1 MAEKFVRWSGS
12 LLGRMIFLVEEI
24 SMQVFLNI
32 FLSRIYP
39 DLKFVCV
46 PHNGKSHL
54 DRNIVHTL
62 RNWRTPGDRFV
73 IVRDNDGG
81 DCYELKER
89 LRELCRQGG
98 REDTLIRIVCQELEA
113 WYLGEPDA
121 IADAFGDERLRN
133 IGRQA
138 AYRNPDSRPKPSSD
152 MEKLMPGFSKSPGAR
167 RMAQHLTRE
176 NNRSHSF
183 AVFLDG
189 VAKLMQN
196 TSTQMAQEIQ

>member
-1 MAEKFVRWSGS
+1 M
-12 LLGRMIFLVEEI
+12 GRMIFLVEEL
-24 SMQVFLNI
+24 SMQAFLEI
-32 FLSRIYP
+32 FLRRLYP
-39 DLKFVCV
+39 DLEFLCV

-62 RNWRTPGDRFV
+62 RGWRVPGDRFV
-73 IVRDNDGG
+73 ILRDNDGG
-81 DCYELKER
+81 DCYALKEQ
-89 LRELCRQGG
+89 LRELCRRGE

-121 IADAFGDERLRN
+121 MADAFGDERLRN

-138 AYRNPDSRPKPSSD
+138 AYRNPDARPKPSLD
-152 MEKLMPGFSKSPGAR
+152 MEKLNREFQKLSSAR

-183 AVFLDG
+183 AIFLDG
-189 VAKLMQN
+189 IARLMQN
-196 TSTQMAQEIQ
+196 PSTNMV

>member
-1 MAEKFVRWSGS
+1 M
-12 LLGRMIFLVEEI
+12 GRVIFLVEEL
-24 SMQVFLNI
+24 SMQVFLDI
-32 FLSRIYP
+32 FLSRVYP
-39 DLKFVCV
+39 DLEFLCI

-62 RNWRTPGDRFV
+62 RRWRTPGDRFV
-73 IVRDNDGG
+73 IVRDNDAG
-81 DCYELKER
+81 DCYALKDR

-121 IADAFGDERLRN
+121 MVDAFGDVQLRN

-138 AYRNPDSRPKPSSD
+138 TYRNADARPKPSSD
-152 MEKLMPGFSKSPGAR
+152 MARLVPGFQKADGAR

-176 NNRSHSF
+176 GNRSHSF
-183 AVFLDG
+183 AVFRNG
-189 VAKLMQN
+189 VERLLA
-196 TSTQMAQEIQ
+196 SCA

>member
-1 MAEKFVRWSGS
+1 M
-12 LLGRMIFLVEEI
+12 GRLIFLLEEH
-24 SMQVFLNI
+24 SMQAFLDI
-32 FLSRIYP
+32 FLRRLYP
-39 DLKFVCV
+39 DLQFLCV

-62 RNWRTPGDRFV
+62 REWRVPGDRFV

-89 LRELCRQGG
+89 LQGLCRQGG
-98 REDTLIRIVCQELEA
+98 REDTLIRIVCQELEG

-121 IADAFGDERLRN
+121 MADAFGDEQLRN

-138 AYRNPDSRPKPSSD
+138 AYRNPDARPKPSSD
-152 MEKLMPGFSKSPGAR
+152 MERLTPRFEKSSGAR

-176 NNRSHSF
+176 GNRSHSF
-183 AVFLDG
+183 AVFLNGVESLYAG
-189 VAKLMQN
+189 VA
-196 TSTQMAQEIQ
+196 